1 MTRDEARRSA
11 MAGSLSEQARV
22 AAIYARVSS
31 ERQRE
36 QATIESQLAALR
48 ELASER
54 GLIVAEELVFA
65 DEGFSGA
72 SLARPALERPRDR
85 AAEGC
90 FELLLCHAPD
100 RLARRYAYQVLLLEE
115 LDRAGVE
122 VCFAKEAERSGSPED
137 ELLRQFQGMIA
148 EYERAQ
154 IAERTRRG
162 KLHRA
167 RQGSQAVLSGAPYGY
182 RYVRK
187 GELTDAYYAIDEPE
201 AAVVREIFRRYA
213 EEGESIAVIAR
224 VLSAQG
230 IPTRTGKQV
239 WDRSTIW
246 GILRNPAYR
255 GEAAFGKTAT
265 GERPGKPTRTTRR
278 RGERH
283 GRRPARRDRPAAEWT
298 LVPVPALVPVER
310 FELAQARLGD
320 NKRFARRNTKQPTL
334 LQGLLVCRECG
345 YACYRTSTRTTK
357 RRIYYYRCIGSDN
370 YRHVGGRVCQ
380 SRPIRQDE
388 LDALV
393 WDEVRRLLA
402 EPALVRAEIERRL
415 DALRQADP
423 ASKRRDALGRELQRV
438 RAGSARLLDAY
449 QESLLTLDQLRARM
463 PKLRERE
470 TTLQTQLEALE
481 AELHTAETYLKLAE
495 TLEGFL
501 ARLAEAADDLSIEER
516 QRVLRLVVREVHVGG
531 DDTVTIR
538 HSIPAPQ
545 DDQPP
550 GYLLRGSS
558 QLAPARQRLPQR
570 ARPSLRGALREA
582 RAARPLRRRSGHL
595 LLEAVAGEASARSAE
610 RAPARARASALAR
623 EDHDRQPGSGG
634 RGLRLPRLPLPPPEL
649 AHRTP
654 VLRLLAEPA
663 GDGGRRAASARAD
676 PADTGRP
683 APDHGRAGLEP
694 LPARLGRVLPLGQLD
709 AAAERPR
716 PLRHRPA
723 RALISRKYGRRG
735 RGRGLAV
742 LLESQDQLGL
752 VRLVGIVRYASAHA
766 DGERCR

>member
-1 MTRDEARRSA
+1 
-11 MAGSLSEQARV
+11 
-22 AAIYARVSS
+22 
-31 ERQRE
+31 
-36 QATIESQLAALR
+36 
-48 ELASER
+48 
-54 GLIVAEELVFA
+54 
-65 DEGFSGA
+65 
-72 SLARPALERPRDR
+72 
-85 AAEGC
+85 
-90 FELLLCHAPD
+90 
-100 RLARRYAYQVLLLEE
+100 
-115 LDRAGVE
+115 
-122 VCFAKEAERSGSPED
+122 
-137 ELLRQFQGMIA
+137 
-148 EYERAQ
+148 
-154 IAERTRRG
+154 
-162 KLHRA
+162 
-167 RQGSQAVLSGAPYGY
+167 
-182 RYVRK
+182 
-187 GELTDAYYAIDEPE
+187 
-201 AAVVREIFRRYA
+201 
-213 EEGESIAVIAR
+213 VIAR

-298 LVPVPALVPVER
+298 LVPVPALVSAEQ
-310 FELAQARLGD
+310 FELAQARLAD

-345 YACYRTSTRTTK
+345 YACYRTSTRTSK

-516 QRVLRLVVREVHVGG
+516 QRVLRLVVREVLVGG
-531 DDTVTIR
+531 DDTITIR

-558 QLAPARQRLPQR
+558 HRRCWATSCSTTSIGSWAGAGTASSATPTYADIRIGRLM
-570 ARPSLRGALREA
+570 PSPELCRVDAVTAG
-582 RAARPLRRRSGHL
+582 AARGC
-595 LLEAVAGEASARSAE
+595 A
-610 RAPARARASALAR
+610 
-623 EDHDRQPGSGG
+623 
-634 RGLRLPRLPLPPPEL
+634 
-649 AHRTP
+649 
-654 VLRLLAEPA
+654 
-663 GDGGRRAASARAD
+663 
-676 PADTGRP
+676 
-683 APDHGRAGLEP
+683 
-694 LPARLGRVLPLGQLD
+694 
-709 AAAERPR
+709 
-716 PLRHRPA
+716 
-723 RALISRKYGRRG
+723 
-735 RGRGLAV
+735 
-742 LLESQDQLGL
+742 
-752 VRLVGIVRYASAHA
+752 
-766 DGERCR
+766 